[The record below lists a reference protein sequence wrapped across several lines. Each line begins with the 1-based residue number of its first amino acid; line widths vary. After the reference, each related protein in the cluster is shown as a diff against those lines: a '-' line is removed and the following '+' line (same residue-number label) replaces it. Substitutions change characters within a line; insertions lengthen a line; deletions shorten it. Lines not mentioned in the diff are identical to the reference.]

1 MMMTRFPISRPRRL
15 RLKEHVRDLISD
27 VRLSQDNFILPIFV
41 NDNIRKPI
49 PIDDL
54 EGHNYYPPE
63 SPDLTKF
70 LDYALELGVKSFLI
84 FGVPSRKDF
93 YGSEA
98 WSRQGVV
105 QKAIRYIRREL
116 GDSPVIFTDLCL
128 CGYTDHGHCGLPKD
142 IGGSTIIDND
152 STLELYGKIAVSHAE
167 AGADFIAPSGMM
179 DGQVKYIRE
188 SLDREGFNWVG
199 IMSYS
204 VKFSSSFYGPFRGVM
219 DSSPRHGDRRSY
231 QMDYR
236 NRYEALKEVMMD
248 LEEGADIIM
257 VKPALAYL
265 DIIRM
270 VKEEYPYIP
279 LAAYNVSGEYM
290 MVKVAAKN
298 GVFEESGIIFE
309 VLTSIKRAGA
319 DIIISYHA
327 IEAAKI
333 LKNMY

>member
-1 MMMTRFPISRPRRL
+1 
-15 RLKEHVRDLISD
+15 
-27 VRLSQDNFILPIFV
+27 
-41 NDNIRKPI
+41 
-49 PIDDL
+49 
-54 EGHNYYPPE
+54 
-63 SPDLTKF
+63 
-70 LDYALELGVKSFLI
+70 
-84 FGVPSRKDF
+84 
-93 YGSEA
+93 
-98 WSRQGVV
+98 
-105 QKAIRYIRREL
+105 
-116 GDSPVIFTDLCL
+116 
-128 CGYTDHGHCGLPKD
+128 
-142 IGGSTIIDND
+142 
-152 STLELYGKIAVSHAE
+152 
-167 AGADFIAPSGMM
+167 
-179 DGQVKYIRE
+179 
-188 SLDREGFNWVG
+188 
-199 IMSYS
+199 
-204 VKFSSSFYGPFRGVM
+204 
-219 DSSPRHGDRRSY
+219 
-231 QMDYR
+231 MDYR